1 MAASAPF
8 VPRWVT
14 GRPKPLRPAT
24 ILLVGIV
31 LAAVLAL
38 LFFPSEVQAADYS
51 AQEIEFIRLLNE
63 YRVDLGLE
71 PLMVSDVAS
80 NVAKKHSLDMG
91 AYGFFSHTS
100 LASDYFPTGSN
111 GGRRLLF
118 AGYPSYLG
126 WGENIAAGLS
136 TAAGVVSA
144 WKSSPEHDRMMT
156 FPGFKVMGIGMVY
169 VPGSP
174 YGYYWT
180 VDFGSGVDASA
191 YQPDDLTPST
201 TSTTVLPPGTSTT
214 STPAPT
220 PSTTSTTSTASTTT
234 TTNTTTTTLSS
245 PPPTTTTVLPT
256 TTTIPGATTT
266 TIPGAPGGSGSGTT
280 PTTIPGKPVFADVPA
295 AHRFY
300 ASIMYLATAGVVG
313 GTADGMFHPDAYV
326 TRAQFAK
333 IIVLAL
339 GAHSVEIDN
348 IDRPTFSDVVY
359 SGDPYPFDFV
369 EEAAGLGIIR
379 GFWDGTFAPR
389 ANVTRLQLALML
401 VRAGGDELAAP
412 PAGFVCPFTDVP
424 GSGRAEVATAFY
436 NGLLSGKT
444 TTRFEPYGYA
454 TRGQVARMVHGLM
467 QVLTPTLKQ

>member
-1 MAASAPF
+1 
-8 VPRWVT
+8 
-14 GRPKPLRPAT
+14 
-24 ILLVGIV
+24 
-31 LAAVLAL
+31 
-38 LFFPSEVQAADYS
+38 
-51 AQEIEFIRLLNE
+51 
-63 YRVDLGLE
+63 
-71 PLMVSDVAS
+71 MVSDVAS

-180 VDFGSGVDASA
+180 VDFGVGVDASA

-220 PSTTSTTSTASTTT
+220 PSTTTTTSTASTTT
-234 TTNTTTTTLSS
+234 TTNT
-245 PPPTTTTVLPT
+245 VLRVASWVGHHSHHNPRQA
-256 TTTIPGATTT
+256 G
-266 TIPGAPGGSGSGTT
+266 
-280 PTTIPGKPVFADVPA
+280 FADVPA

-339 GAHSVEIDN
+339 GAICR
-348 IDRPTFSDVVY
+348 DR
-359 SGDPYPFDFV
+359 
-369 EEAAGLGIIR
+369 
-379 GFWDGTFAPR
+379 
-389 ANVTRLQLALML
+389 
-401 VRAGGDELAAP
+401 
-412 PAGFVCPFTDVP
+412 
-424 GSGRAEVATAFY
+424 
-436 NGLLSGKT
+436 
-444 TTRFEPYGYA
+444 
-454 TRGQVARMVHGLM
+454 
-467 QVLTPTLKQ
+467 

>member
-1 MAASAPF
+1 MLDPANAPTNVRAGWTALAASAPF

-38 LFFPSEVQAADYS
+38 LCFPSEVQAADYS
-51 AQEIEFIRLLNE
+51 AQEIEFIWLLNE

-220 PSTTSTTSTASTTT
+220 PSTTTTTSTASTTT
-234 TTNTTTTTLSS
+234 TTNT
-245 PPPTTTTVLPT
+245 V
-256 TTTIPGATTT
+256 
-266 TIPGAPGGSGSGTT
+266 PGGSGSGTT